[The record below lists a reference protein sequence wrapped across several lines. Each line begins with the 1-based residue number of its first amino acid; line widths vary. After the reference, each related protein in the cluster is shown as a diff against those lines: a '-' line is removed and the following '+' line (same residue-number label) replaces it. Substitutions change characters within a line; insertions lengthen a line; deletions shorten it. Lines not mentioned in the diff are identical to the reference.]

1 MRVKYLLLF
10 PFLFPARILLFFSI
24 EKDEGKKFI
33 KYIYICILFQ
43 TQTRSFGI
51 RVVINLHGEKSDPTN
66 ARWFNRFSK

>member
-51 RVVINLHGEKSDPTN
+51 RVVIN
-66 ARWFNRFSK
+66 